1 MREAS
6 AVTAERRPGRLPRS
20 VAPVIDSGVAR
31 CSLGFVAIA
40 RSAHGIC
47 ALTLGDTAAE
57 ALAHVERLHP
67 GATLRRNDLELAR
80 DLSAVVG
87 LVDGGPAPD
96 ALALD
101 ARGTA
106 FQLQVWNALCLIPS
120 GETRSYAEL
129 ARSLGKPQGHRAVAR
144 ACGANPIAV
153 LIPCHRVVGQDGS
166 LRGYAYGVA
175 RKRTLLA
182 REAGGGLGAS

>member
-6 AVTAERRPGRLPRS
+6 AEDAGSRSRRASRPVETA
-20 VAPVIDSGVAR
+20 IDSGVAP

-40 RSAHGIC
+40 RRAQAIC

-67 GATLRRNDLELAR
+67 GATLRRSDRALAR
-80 DLSAVVG
+80 DLAAVVG
-87 LVDGGPAPD
+87 LVDGGAAPGG
-96 ALALD
+96 LVLD
-101 ARGTA
+101 AKGTA
-106 FQLQVWNALCLIPS
+106 FQKQVWAALDLIPA

-129 ARSLGKPQGHRAVAR
+129 ARSLGKPQGHRAVAG

-175 RKRTLLA
+175 RKRMLLA
-182 REAGGGLGAS
+182 REAGKDLTAS